1 VTEADDDP
9 PLAVGTALAHYVL
22 GRRIGAG
29 AMGAVYEANDTSLDR
44 TVAIK
49 VVAAALSDE
58 PGMAE
63 RIVREAR
70 SAARA
75 NHPNLIHVYFV
86 GRADGRPFYAMEL
99 VPGEDLERAVTR
111 DGPMSLE
118 AAVDA
123 LVQAACGLAAAHAV
137 GVVHRDVKPSNL
149 LRLPDGRVK
158 VTDFGLSKS
167 LGGDPGASHVGSI
180 TGTPTYMS
188 PEQCRGEAVDP
199 RTDVYSLGLT
209 AWFLLTGKP
218 AYGGPSLGAVLNAQ
232 MNAPLPSL
240 TDARPELSREVDRVL
255 RRLCEKDP
263 ARRPATMTEV
273 VALLEGVRPRR
284 VRLAP
289 LAARG
294 AAMMVDMFVLSI
306 GTSALLFAHSQA
318 EQHFGESATL
328 EVLSDALAML
338 LAFGLL
344 WGFEARFGATAGKM
358 LFGLRVVR
366 QDGAAPSRRALLARY
381 VLRLPALLVPSI
393 DSFVVKVVAA
403 SVQGVAVLAALV
415 CGIVTRGKTLSDLV
429 TRTRVVL
436 ADRDVAKKAA

>member
-1 VTEADDDP
+1 VTSDDDA
-9 PLAVGTALAHYVL
+9 PLAEGTALAHYVL
-22 GRRIGAG
+22 GKPIGSG
-29 AMGAVYEANDTSLDR
+29 AMGAVYEAHDTALDR

-49 VVAAALSDE
+49 VVASALAGE
-58 PGMAE
+58 PGAAE

-99 VPGEDLERAVTR
+99 VRGEDLERAVTR
-111 DGPMSLE
+111 DGPMPLA

-123 LVQAACGLAAAHAV
+123 LVQAARGLEAAHAV

-240 TDARPELSREVDRVL
+240 AEARPDLSPHVDRVL
-255 RRLCEKDP
+255 RRLCEKDA
-263 ARRPATMTEV
+263 ARRPASMAEV
-273 VALLEGVRPRR
+273 AALLESVRPRR

-289 LAARG
+289 LATRGVAVLVDLFAIGIATG
-294 AAMMVDMFVLSI
+294 AAMFGSML
-306 GTSALLFAHSQA
+306 A
-318 EQHFGESATL
+318 ERQFGR
-328 EVLSDALAML
+328 SDAIEAAGIAVSMVLVL
-338 LAFGLL
+338 GLQ
-344 WGFEARFGATAGKM
+344 WGFEVRWRATLGKL

-366 QDGAAPSRRALLARY
+366 EDGARASRRALFARFPLRFPIFFVPEFLVEDVGS
-381 VLRLPALLVPSI
+381 VLQA
-393 DSFVVKVVAA
+393 
-403 SVQGVAVLAALV
+403 VAVVGGVGCAAWR
-415 CGIVTRGKTLSDLV
+415 RGRTLSDLV
-429 TRTRVVL
+429 TRTRVV
-436 ADRDVAKKAA
+436 VAEDDGAGSAS